1 MQWRKMKNGASLDHS
16 CFIIF
21 NSFTRH
27 TQKKKNQDPLRL
39 FFKKYISPLSLVN
52 IWQSVVLRGR
62 GGGGED
68 VA

>member
-52 IWQSVVLRGR
+52 I
-62 GGGGED
+62 
-68 VA
+68 